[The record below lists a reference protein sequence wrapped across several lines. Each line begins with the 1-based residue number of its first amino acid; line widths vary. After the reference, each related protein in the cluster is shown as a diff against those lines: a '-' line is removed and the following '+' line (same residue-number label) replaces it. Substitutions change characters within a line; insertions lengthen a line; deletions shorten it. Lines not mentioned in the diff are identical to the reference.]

1 MADWRFTGQEFE
13 ILWAAYGRDRLP
25 YPLQFRPAEMDFSA
39 LKRQREAAVDA
50 LLGKYAVD
58 LERALD
64 ILLEP
69 DTRIESKGFD
79 NRNPLTI
86 YRFHGAVRGRAGAT
100 LVQLSGSAFDTGG
113 EVIVSY
119 CPARKVPERAV
130 AALPKMRAGTREP
143 LEVRRETLA
152 ADRDRPVR
160 APYEVSITEQLD
172 RHFKRPRLAIG
183 EITVFSGPAVDARQ
197 SFGRGFWWMDYEDG
211 RYYVKTGDPIIAKP
225 LAAQAMAAEVHRL
238 TTLTQRYYRED
249 LEHDEYLR
257 QRR

>member
-1 MADWRFTGQEFE
+1 MAEWRFTGQEFE

-25 YPLQFRPAEMDFSA
+25 YPLQFRPEEMDFSA

-50 LLGKYAVD
+50 LLGKYAAD

-79 NRNPLTI
+79 NRDPLAI

-100 LVQLSGSAFDTGG
+100 LVQLPGAALDTGA

-119 CPARKVPERAV
+119 CPAKRVAEQAV
-130 AALPKMRAGTREP
+130 AALPKMRAGTSKP

-152 ADRDRPVR
+152 ADRDRAVR
-160 APYEVSITEQLD
+160 APYEISLVEQLD
-172 RHFKRPRLAIG
+172 RLFKRPRLAIG
-183 EITVFSGPAVDARQ
+183 EITVFSGPALDARPG
-197 SFGRGFWWMDYEDG
+197 FGRGFWWMDYDDG

-225 LAAQAMAAEVHRL
+225 LAPQAMAAEIHRL
-238 TTLTQRYYRED
+238 TTLTQRFYRED

-257 QRR
+257 TRR